1 MHACFS
7 GNVLSCIFILF
18 NVKDLLFLFK
28 MQTVNYDLRAL
39 CTAEFPA
46 QPPVNH
52 LWFSCVHHITR
63 YETPKDSGGMARYIP
78 WSKHKAS
85 HALIQAVAPAGI
97 LNLGHS
103 REALCFPGAASSQ
116 DHREAQLQ
124 GAPCCHDKPNTCILP
139 SRWDGGPRNDCP
151 SRPLASAWLQMSL
164 HELPLQ
170 QEWEKPASDGYFDN
184 CPPITSISLQL
195 ELLYQVPAHLF
206 FSLFI

>member
-28 MQTVNYDLRAL
+28 MQNVNYDLRVL

-97 LNLGHS
+97 LGAQQGGSVLS
-103 REALCFPGAASSQ
+103 RSCLFPRSSGSTAARCTLLPRQ
-116 DHREAQLQ
+116 AQ
-124 GAPCCHDKPNTCILP
+124 HV
-139 SRWDGGPRNDCP
+139 
-151 SRPLASAWLQMSL
+151 
-164 HELPLQ
+164 H
-170 QEWEKPASDGYFDN
+170 PAIKIGRR
-184 CPPITSISLQL
+184 T
-195 ELLYQVPAHLF
+195 EE
-206 FSLFI
+206 